1 MEKTLILYPMFA
13 LVLWTF
19 AVGAIQARYTKR
31 AVLEGLHPNYFRHK
45 LGYEPPGYL
54 LSASQHFS
62 NLFEMPV
69 LFYAAVITIYTAEVN
84 SIVLLALAWAYVVT
98 RLVHSRQHLADKYLL
113 KRRNAFFT
121 SYFVL
126 LAFWLTTIISVTF
139 S

>member
-19 AVGAIQARYTKR
+19 LVGALQAKYTKR
-31 AVLEGLHPNYFRHK
+31 AVVEGLHPNYFRHK

-54 LSASQHFS
+54 LSATQHFS

-69 LFYAAVITIYTAEVN
+69 LFYAGILTVYVSGAN
-84 SIVLLALAWAYVVT
+84 NIVLLALAWLYVLT
-98 RLVHSRQHLADKYLL
+98 RLLHSRQHLTDRHLL
-113 KRRNAFFT
+113 KRRNTFFA

-126 LAFWLTTIISVTF
+126 LGFWLVTMVTLALH
-139 S
+139 

>member
-19 AVGAIQARYTKR
+19 AMGAVQVWRTDR
-31 AVLEGLHPNYFRHK
+31 SVREGLHPNYFRHK

-54 LSASQHFS
+54 LSATQHFS

-69 LFYAAVITIYTAEVN
+69 LFYAAVITIYAAGVN
-84 SIVLLALAWAYVVT
+84 SIALLTLAWVYVVT
-98 RLVHSRQHLADKYLL
+98 RLLHSRQHLADKHLL
-113 KRRNAFFT
+113 KRRNTFFA

-126 LAFWLTTIISVTF
+126 LIFWLTTMFVVIF
-139 S
+139 R